1 MNAHE
6 RRAAVA
12 TAVVVSDIREE
23 RARQVAVEGWTPAHD
38 DQHTGGDLAAAAAAY
53 AFSAY
58 TATTPRYLAADPSG
72 FWPWDVSWWKPRGAR
87 RDLVRAAALIVAEI
101 ERLDRLAVEA
111 ARAVKQ

>member
-23 RARQVAVEGWTPAHD
+23 RARQVAVERFGPQGD
-38 DQHTGGDLAAAAAAY
+38 DRHVAGELVRAAICYAY
-53 AFSAY
+53 SGLGLPLSA
-58 TATTPRYLAADPSG
+58 TFKNPEG
-72 FWPWDVSWWKPRGAR
+72 VWPWARSWWKPKDRR
-87 RDLVRAAALIVAEI
+87 RDLIRAAALIVAEI
-101 ERLDRLAVEA
+101 ERLDRLTADA

>member
-12 TAVVVSDIREE
+12 TAVVVSDIRAE
-23 RARQVAVEGWTPAHD
+23 RARQVSVEGWTPAHD
-38 DQHTGGDLAAAAAAY
+38 DQHAGGDLAVAAACY
-53 AFSAY
+53 AFSGSGQRFE
-58 TATTPRYLAADPSG
+58 ATLDQPAAV
-72 FWPWDVSWWKPRGAR
+72 WPWDRIWWKPKDRR

-101 ERLDRLAVEA
+101 ERLDRLTGEA